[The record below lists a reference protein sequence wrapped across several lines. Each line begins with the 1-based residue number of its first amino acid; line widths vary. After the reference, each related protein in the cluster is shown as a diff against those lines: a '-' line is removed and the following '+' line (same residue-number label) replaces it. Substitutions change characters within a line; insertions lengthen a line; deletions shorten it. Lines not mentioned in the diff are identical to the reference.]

1 MRNKILKALV
11 VTLTSTVLLASCG
24 SDSKSQLP
32 EMFDRGVNFNISEE
46 QLLKSESELTFKTYD
61 GGVRKDL
68 TSNETI
74 MINGDY
80 ANVCYTFLNDKLK
93 LVTYK
98 IDVIYP
104 KTQTD
109 DAPAYQVYDKYKSL
123 LTDTYGVPVEIEN
136 DDTSEGSRYSETYST
151 TWTKD
156 VVTPAIYVIQTKS
169 SADYSAYPSE
179 INDSVEISFA
189 FRDNL
194 SE

>member
-1 MRNKILKALV
+1 MKIKIITAIIIVLSL
-11 VTLTSTVLLASCG
+11 TLLITSCG
-24 SDSKSQLP
+24 TDSKTQLP
-32 EMFDRGVNFNISEE
+32 EIFDRGINFNISEE

-68 TSNETI
+68 TSNEKI

-93 LVTYK
+93 IVTYK

-104 KTQTD
+104 KTQID

-123 LTDTYGVPVEIEN
+123 LTDTYGAPVEIEN
-136 DDTSEGSRYSETYST
+136 DDTSEGSSYSETYST

>member
-68 TSNETI
+68 TSNEKI

-93 LVTYK
+93 IVTYK

-104 KTQTD
+104 KTQID

-123 LTDTYGVPVEIEN
+123 LKDT
-136 DDTSEGSRYSETYST
+136 
-151 TWTKD
+151 
-156 VVTPAIYVIQTKS
+156 
-169 SADYSAYPSE
+169 
-179 INDSVEISFA
+179 
-189 FRDNL
+189 
-194 SE
+194 